1 MIRTLLVTAFSFCAF
16 AQPPESAKFHIDA
29 PVRAGSSTLPAGDY
43 TVGRMNTAS
52 NIPVLSFQSS
62 NGTSIMIVVDRGE
75 PSHGD
80 YATAPRFLFD
90 NESDGVRRLTAI
102 QFAGHAQAYLV
113 PGQK

>member
-1 MIRTLLVTAFSFCAF
+1 MIRTLLVTAFSICAF
-16 AQPPESAKFHIDA
+16 AQPPESARFRIDA
-29 PVRAGSSTLPAGDY
+29 PLRAGSSTLPAGDY

-75 PSHGD
+75 PIYGD

-90 NESDGVRRLTAI
+90 TESDGVRRLTGI
-102 QFAGHAQAYLV
+102 QFAGHAMAYLV
-113 PGQK
+113 PSQK